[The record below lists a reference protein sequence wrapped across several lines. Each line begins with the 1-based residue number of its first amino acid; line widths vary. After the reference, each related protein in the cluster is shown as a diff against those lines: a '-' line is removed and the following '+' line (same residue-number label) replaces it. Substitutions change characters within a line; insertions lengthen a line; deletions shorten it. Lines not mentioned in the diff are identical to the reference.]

1 MITMYSSTSARPG
14 IARPPSSAS
23 GPIPSAQ
30 RKSPRRA
37 WALAGQADAGF
48 VLAGF
53 HEDAQARPRFLI
65 DRYLPTFLASLA
77 HKP

>member
-1 MITMYSSTSARPG
+1 
-14 IARPPSSAS
+14 
-23 GPIPSAQ
+23 
-30 RKSPRRA
+30 
-37 WALAGQADAGF
+37 

-77 HKP
+77 HSPDTAAVTRSRRGPGMRRGDPSYFFGAKPATAGATSTASSAIAAET